1 VVSLFVLKGRGANRS
16 TKPARVTTIFMFF
29 EFFLRVRFHSRP
41 MTTMDTNFL
50 RVFAKLFEALEFY
63 SCCFV
68 LIRGFLRSL

>member
-41 MTTMDTNFL
+41 MTTNGYQFS
-50 RVFAKLFEALEFY
+50 E
-63 SCCFV
+63 
-68 LIRGFLRSL
+68 SLC